1 MTNETAAKYI
11 IKNETVPAHMAYL
24 SSGKW
29 LGKSFARKFDTAK
42 EAQDLATYLQMS
54 PGGNV
59 HSYTVETV

>member
-1 MTNETAAKYI
+1 MSSNATKYI
-11 IKNETVPAHMAYL
+11 IKNEAVPAHMAYL

-42 EAQDLATYLQMS
+42 EAQELVLYLQMS

-59 HSYTVETV
+59 HSYTVEAI